1 MVRIRIAALFANR
14 GDPSLTLGLA
24 RRREAWERLI
34 MQDKSAPSRHDGGAH
49 LTLRLPIA
57 YLLFRMAEAGNWR
70 ENRPKRQELGAND
83 GSDHNASEH

>member
-24 RRREAWERLI
+24 RRRAPRDALI
-34 MQDKSAPSRHDGGAH
+34 VQDKSARSRHDGGAH

-57 YLLFRMAEAGNWR
+57 YLLSRKAEAAGLR
-70 ENRPKRQELGAND
+70 AKFA
-83 GSDHNASEH
+83 